1 MNKLNFSKFAK
12 TLRMKISEHS
22 PEILTG
28 IGIAGMVTTTILA
41 VKATPKA
48 LELINEKKQE
58 YDVDKLKTLD
68 VVKATWKCYVP
79 ATVTGS
85 LSIACLIGASSVN
98 FRRNAA
104 LATAYRLSETAL
116 TEYREKVV
124 ETIGEKK
131 ERAIREEIDKDHLN
145 QNPVSKNEVIVTSK
159 GDTLCYDYQ
168 SGRYFYSDIEHIRKV
183 VNDINMRLLREDYI
197 PLNDFYDEVGLEHS
211 KLGDEL
217 GWRVDKGLIDAQFG
231 AQLADDGRPCIVVN
245 FNIVPERDYWR
256 FA

>member
-1 MNKLNFSKFAK
+1 MNKFNFSKFAK
-12 TLRMKISEHS
+12 DVRMKISEHA

-28 IGIAGMVTTTILA
+28 IGIAGMITTTVLA

-58 YDVDKLKTLD
+58 ENVDELKAID

-79 ATVTGS
+79 ATVTCS
-85 LSIACLIGASSVN
+85 LSVACLVGASAVN

-104 LATAYRLSETAL
+104 LAAAYRLSETAL
-116 TEYREKVV
+116 DEYRRKVID
-124 ETIGEKK
+124 TIGEKK
-131 ERAIREEIDKDHLN
+131 ERSIREEIDKDHLE

-183 VNDINMRLLREDYI
+183 VNTINMRLLREDYI
-197 PLNDFYDEVGLEHS
+197 PLNDFYEEIGLEHS
-211 KLGDEL
+211 KLGNEL
-217 GWRVDKGLIDAQFG
+217 GWRVDKGLIDVQFG